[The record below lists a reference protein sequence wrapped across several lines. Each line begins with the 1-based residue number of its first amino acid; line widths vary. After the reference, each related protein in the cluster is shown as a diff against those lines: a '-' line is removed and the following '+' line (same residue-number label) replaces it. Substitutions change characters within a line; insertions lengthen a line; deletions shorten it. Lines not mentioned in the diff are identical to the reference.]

1 MEELKAMAKTD
12 ARYNNISSK
21 AIKEHGGKEFTFN
34 PKKKS
39 GQGRAKINNK
49 IDLAPEKTAV
59 LKNIYNP
66 QPHIEFA
73 NTLKN
78 DMLNMRSKVDPVVN
92 TMIENNKHRRALDR
106 SKFYKTSSCI
116 IGLIGI
122 FGFLGGAWPVALIMG
137 GILAGGFVLRK
148 LGNFFLG
155 KIVDAFRNRIA
166 ATFIKDEYSVDRHR
180 MSALERCSFA
190 MDKASRILKS
200 HNRKFKKCKNFESMT
215 ESIHDK
221 HKKLEKV
228 TKTLDKEIT
237 RIAKL
242 AAKTKN
248 KVEKSELLDTY
259 NYLTAALKSIDSIKT
274 TDLELIS
281 ESNIKKELEK
291 VALAEIA
298 KTMETQNINQT
309 NKTNNLEQNTKTE
322 QNIDERLINQQSN
335 ALVDDLIKE
344 SIQEDKEK
352 ATIKEK
358 PQVEETVIKDVF
370 NMLTQDEE
378 VIINNQVDQNIA
390 QTTSSVHPVKEMN
403 DEGMER

>member
-12 ARYNNISSK
+12 AKYNNISSK

-39 GQGRAKINNK
+39 GQGRAKTNNK
-49 IDLAPEKTAV
+49 IDPAPEKTAV

-73 NTLKN
+73 NTLKDN
-78 DMLNMRSKVDPVVN
+78 MLNMRSKVDPVVN

-106 SKFYKTSSCI
+106 SKFYKTSSGV
-116 IGLIGI
+116 IGLIGV
-122 FGFLGGAWPVALIMG
+122 FGLLGGAWPVALIMG
-137 GILAGGFVLRK
+137 SIIAGGFILRK

-155 KIVDAFRNRIA
+155 KFVDAFRNRIA
-166 ATFIKDEYSVDRHR
+166 ARFIKDEYSVDRHR

-190 MDKASRILKS
+190 MDKAARILKS
-200 HNRKFKKCKNFESMT
+200 HNRKFKRCKNFESMT
-215 ESIHDK
+215 ESIQEK
-221 HKKLEKV
+221 HKKLDKV
-228 TKTLDKEIT
+228 TKTFDKEIT

-242 AAKTKN
+242 IAKTKD
-248 KVEKSELLDTY
+248 KVEKSELIDTY
-259 NYLTAALKSIDSIKT
+259 NYLSAARTSIASIKKN
-274 TDLELIS
+274 DLELIS

-291 VALAEIA
+291 IALAEIA
-298 KTMETQNINQT
+298 KTMETQKDNQT

-322 QNIDERLINQQSN
+322 QTIDEKLINQQSN
-335 ALVDDLIKE
+335 ALIDDLIKE
-344 SIQEDKEK
+344 SIKEDKEK
-352 ATIKEK
+352 VAIDEK

-378 VIINNQVDQNIA
+378 VIINNQVDQNVA
-390 QTTSSVHPVKEMN
+390 QTTSSAHPVKEMN
-403 DEGMER
+403 DDGMSM